1 MEKNHFME
9 RESIGKLMLKFSVP
23 CIMSLLVS
31 SLYNIV
37 DQIFIGQGIG
47 YLGNGATN
55 VVFPV
60 TIIALA
66 MALMVGDGCAANL
79 SICQGCKDQDR
90 ARKSVGN
97 AIVLL
102 VAAGVVFTVLLF
114 LFKDQF
120 LKAFGATENNFA
132 YAREYFVY
140 IMIGIP
146 FFMFSNGMNS
156 IIRADG
162 SPQFAMI
169 STLIGA
175 VINVILDPIMIFVF
189 HWGMMGAALATI
201 TGQIVS
207 AILAV
212 YYLCHMKSIKME
224 TECFRVDPI
233 ISKKVL
239 SLGIS
244 SFLTQISIVAIMAAM
259 NNMLVIYGAQSR
271 FGSDIPLT
279 VVGIVMKVFQIV
291 IAFSVGI
298 AAGSQPV
305 IGFNYGAGLNHRVK
319 KIFKLM
325 MAAEACVGV
334 FSMIIFE
341 CFPMEIIK
349 LFGNES
355 ALYNEFAVLAF
366 RTYLCTIVLCC
377 IQKSVSIFLQAL
389 GKPILS
395 MGLSLLRDFILSV
408 PLVLFLPKLLGIKG
422 TLYSAPA
429 ADMISFIAV
438 IAVTRYLF
446 GHLKKDE
453 KEERE
458 TAFNRGEET
467 INLVSE

>member
-9 RESIGKLMLKFSVP
+9 WENIGKLMLKFSVP

-79 SICQGCKDQDR
+79 SICQGCKDSDR
-90 ARKSVGN
+90 VKKSVGN

-102 VAAGVVFTVLLF
+102 VAAGVVFTVCLF

-120 LKAFGATENNFA
+120 LKAFGATENNFV

-175 VINVILDPIMIFVF
+175 IINVILDPVMIFVF

-207 AILAV
+207 ALLAV
-212 YYLCHMKSIKME
+212 YYLCHMKSIKLE
-224 TECFRVDPI
+224 KECFRVDSG

-271 FGSDIPLT
+271 FGADIPLT

-305 IGFNYGAGLNHRVK
+305 IGFNYGAGQNQRVK

-325 MAAEACVGV
+325 MAAEACVGLIA
-334 FSMIIFE
+334 MIIFE

-349 LFGNES
+349 LFGSES
-355 ALYNEFAVLAF
+355 ELYNEFAVLAF

-377 IQKSVSIFLQAL
+377 IQKSASIFLQAL
-389 GKPILS
+389 GKPVLS

-408 PLVLFLPKLLGIKG
+408 PLVIFLPRLFGIQG

-429 ADMISFIAV
+429 ADVISFIAV
-438 IAVTRYLF
+438 IAVTQYIFR
-446 GHLKKDE
+446 HLKDDG
-453 KEERE
+453 ERNGE
-458 TAFNRGEET
+458 TNLNGREET
-467 INLVSE
+467 INLAAE

>member
-1 MEKNHFME
+1 MEENHFME
-9 RESIGKLMLKFSVP
+9 RENIGKLMLKFSVP

-79 SICQGCKDQDR
+79 SICQGCKDSDR
-90 ARKSVGN
+90 AKKSVGN
-97 AIVLL
+97 AIMLL
-102 VAAGVVFTVLLF
+102 VAAGVVFTVCLF

-120 LKAFGATENNFA
+120 LKAFGATENNFV

-175 VINVILDPIMIFVF
+175 IINVILDPVMIFVF

-207 AILAV
+207 ALLAV
-212 YYLCHMKSIKME
+212 YYLCHMKSIKLE
-224 TECFRVDPI
+224 KECFRVDSG

-271 FGSDIPLT
+271 FGADIPLT

-305 IGFNYGAGLNHRVK
+305 IGFNYGAGQNQRVK

-325 MAAEACVGV
+325 MAAEACVGLIA
-334 FSMIIFE
+334 MIIFE

-349 LFGNES
+349 LFGSES
-355 ALYNEFAVLAF
+355 ELYNEFAVLAF

-377 IQKSVSIFLQAL
+377 IQKSASIFLQAL
-389 GKPILS
+389 GKPVLS

-408 PLVLFLPKLLGIKG
+408 PLVIFLPRLFGIQG

-429 ADMISFIAV
+429 ADVISFIAV
-438 IAVTRYLF
+438 IAVTQYIFR
-446 GHLKKDE
+446 HLKDDG
-453 KEERE
+453 ERNGE
-458 TAFNRGEET
+458 TNLNGREET
-467 INLVSE
+467 INLAAE

>member
-1 MEKNHFME
+1 MGKNHFME

-305 IGFNYGAGLNHRVK
+305 
-319 KIFKLM
+319 M